1 MSKVA
6 QQGFP
11 ARRSLPQ
18 LIAVIALAAVALC
31 VGGTAEAQA
40 SCSGQW
46 STPSHLT
53 TFEARSAVF
62 CLINEQRS
70 ANGLAALG
78 PNSSL
83 GRAAEH
89 HSRAMNARNF
99 FGHEPDGSPASRA
112 RQRGYM
118 AGTSWWMIG
127 ETLAWGRGA
136 RGTPGGAVDAMMASP
151 THRAVI
157 LDGRFRDLGVGVAMG
172 KPIPERGGNAAIYS
186 LEFGVRR

>member
-1 MSKVA
+1 MSNVA
-6 QQGFP
+6 PQGFP
-11 ARRSLPQ
+11 ARRSLPK
-18 LIAVIALAAVALC
+18 LVAAIALAAVALC

-46 STPSHLT
+46 TIPSHLS

-62 CLINEQRS
+62 CLINEQRR
-70 ANGLAALG
+70 ANGLGALA

-89 HSRAMNARNF
+89 HSRAMDARNF

-118 AGTSWWMIG
+118 AGASWWMIG
-127 ETLAWGRGA
+127 ETLGWGRAG
-136 RGTPGGAVDAMMASP
+136 RGTPAGIVAAMMASP

-172 KPIPERGGNAAIYS
+172 KPIPEQGGNAAIYS
-186 LEFGVRR
+186 VEFGVRR

>member
-1 MSKVA
+1 MSHLA
-6 QQGFP
+6 QQGLP
-11 ARRSLPQ
+11 ARKSLPQ
-18 LIAVIALAAVALC
+18 LIAATVLAAVALC
-31 VGGTAEAQA
+31 IGGTAEADA

-46 STPSHLT
+46 STPSQLS

-70 ANGLAALG
+70 ANGLAALA
-78 PNSSL
+78 PNGSL

-89 HSRAMNARNF
+89 HSRAMNSRNF

-112 RQRGYM
+112 RRRGYM
-118 AGTSWWMIG
+118 AGASWWMIG

-136 RGTPGGAVDAMMASP
+136 RGTPSGAVDAMMASP

-186 LEFGVRR
+186 VEFGVRR